1 MNTTA
6 CYGRRVLAVLVDN
19 TFTLC
24 CSSWS
29 PPVAVGADNATWGNG
44 LAHGIALR
52 SGNLVAAI
60 RTDCA
65 DPTSSNSFPSNCT
78 TNPDGSHA
86 AWDPETGIVHPI
98 INRVLISSD
107 SGRSFRAGGPTQP
120 AARTETA

>member
-1 MNTTA
+1 M
-6 CYGRRVLAVLVDN
+6 
-19 TFTLC
+19 
-24 CSSWS
+24 
-29 PPVAVGADNATWGNG
+29 AVGAGNATWGNG

-98 INRVLISSD
+98 VNRVLISSD
-107 SGRSFRAGGPTQP
+107 WKSGRRDEFFIQNLTLDSIV
-120 AARTETA
+120 ELLLEILN